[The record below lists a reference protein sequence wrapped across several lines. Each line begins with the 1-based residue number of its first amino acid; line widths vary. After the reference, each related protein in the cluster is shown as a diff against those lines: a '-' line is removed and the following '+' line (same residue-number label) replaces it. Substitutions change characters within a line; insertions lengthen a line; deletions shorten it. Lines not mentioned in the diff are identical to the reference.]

1 METSLP
7 SLLLQLLH
15 GFALWLLSS
24 VHIALAIAVTLHALM
39 KKDEVHAAVGWI
51 GLAWLAPFGGAL
63 AYWLLGIN
71 RIGRTG
77 VALGLRKAWQSEGD
91 LAEVFAVPDEAV
103 DAPLGGVARVARQV
117 TGKPLL
123 AGNRVVPLPD
133 GDTAYPAML
142 AAIDAAELSVTL
154 LTYIFHNDAVGKP
167 LCRRSRAHKRGASR
181 CAC

>member
-91 LAEVFAVPDEAV
+91 LAEVQQAGEPEVEVEPDAGERIHDRVLADGGTQGVLEYGYPIHVNRSSRLGPGCPGGSSGVGASHGLDRDDHGLVPDGRY
-103 DAPLGGVARVARQV
+103 PL
-117 TGKPLL
+117 
-123 AGNRVVPLPD
+123 
-133 GDTAYPAML
+133 
-142 AAIDAAELSVTL
+142 
-154 LTYIFHNDAVGKP
+154 
-167 LCRRSRAHKRGASR
+167 
-181 CAC
+181 

>member
-103 DAPLGGVARVARQV
+103 DAPLGGVARVTDELIDVALP
-117 TGKPLL
+117 TGPLHVLL
-123 AGNRVVPLPD
+123 AMAGLDAFACRPPWLSARVV
-133 GDTAYPAML
+133 
-142 AAIDAAELSVTL
+142 VTHEV
-154 LTYIFHNDAVGKP
+154 TP
-167 LCRRSRAHKRGASR
+167 
-181 CAC
+181 